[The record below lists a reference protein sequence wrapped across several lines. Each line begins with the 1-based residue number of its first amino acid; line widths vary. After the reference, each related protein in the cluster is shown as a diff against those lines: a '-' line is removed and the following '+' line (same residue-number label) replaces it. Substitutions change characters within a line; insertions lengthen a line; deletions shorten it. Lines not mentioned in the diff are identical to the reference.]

1 MRYIGSKLKLLNEIE
16 PFILSKV
23 TPNIN
28 LSFLDLFSGTGSVAF
43 CFKKHFKVITN
54 DIMTYSYHLTN
65 GEVCIN
71 TRPEFALIRQEMGN
85 LDVLDYLNQLTNNT
99 VGFIE
104 REYSCLDE
112 DLGTD
117 NARCFFTK
125 SNANKIDAIRLKIK
139 DWKERKLI
147 NQSEESYLIACLI
160 EAVTKISNTTGTYGA
175 FLKFWESRAYK
186 MLTLTHPTL
195 FDNKL
200 KNIVL
205 LGQAEDVAKQVTAD
219 ICYIDP
225 PYNTR
230 QYSSNYHL
238 LETIARYDEP
248 NLKGKAGIRIDNS
261 ERNSLFSSKAKAK
274 QSFAQLLLDC
284 QCKHIFVSYNSD
296 GILLKD
302 EIEELLLNIGIKNT
316 YDFKMINYASY
327 QSKIVKKRTVDEYLF
342 YIQKANK

>member
-43 CFKKHFKVITN
+43 CFKQHFKVITN
-54 DIMTYSYHLTN
+54 DIMAYSYHLTN

-71 TRPEFALIRQEMGN
+71 TKPEFALIRQEIGN
-85 LDVLDYLNQLTNNT
+85 LDVLDYLNQLTNNEI
-99 VGFIE
+99 GFIE
-104 REYSCLDE
+104 REYSCRDDE
-112 DLGTD
+112 LGS
-117 NARCFFTK
+117 NNVRCFFTQ
-125 SNANKIDAIRLKIK
+125 SNANKTDAIRGKIK
-139 DWKERKLI
+139 DWKDRKLI
-147 NQSEESYLIACLI
+147 TDAEESYLIACLI

-186 MLTLTHPTL
+186 TLTLIHPTL

-200 KNIVL
+200 ENIAL
-205 LGQAEDVAKQVTAD
+205 LGQAEDVVKQVTAD

-248 NLKGKAGIRIDNS
+248 NLKGKAGIRGDNS
-261 ERNSLFSSKAKAK
+261 ERNSFFSSKAKVK
-274 QSFAQLLLDC
+274 QAFTQLLSDC

-296 GILLKD
+296 GILSKD

-316 YDFKMINYASY
+316 YDFKVINYASY

-342 YIQKANK
+342 YIQKAIK

>member
-16 PFILSKV
+16 PFVLSKV
-23 TPNIN
+23 NGDFN
-28 LSFLDLFSGTGSVAF
+28 LSFLDLFAGTGSVAF

-71 TRPEFALIRQEMGN
+71 TKPEFTLIRQEIGS
-85 LDVLDYLNQLTNNT
+85 LDVLDYLNQLINND

-104 REYSCLDE
+104 REYSCSDE
-112 DLGTD
+112 DLGSN

-139 DWKERKLI
+139 DWEDSNLI
-147 NQSEESYLIACLI
+147 TTSEESYLIACLI

-175 FLKFWESRAYK
+175 FLKFWENRAYK
-186 MLTLTHPTL
+186 TLTLTHPTL
-195 FDNKL
+195 FDNKSG
-200 KNIVL
+200 NIAL
-205 LGQAEDVAKQVTAD
+205 LGQAEDVIKQITAD

-238 LETIARYDEP
+238 LETIARYDSP
-248 NLKGKAGIRIDNS
+248 IIKGRAGIREDNS
-261 ERNSLFSSKAKAK
+261 ERNSLFCSKSKAK
-274 QSFAQLLLDC
+274 QSLEHLLLNC
-284 QCKHIFVSYNSD
+284 QSKHIFISYNSD
-296 GILLKD
+296 GILSKD
-302 EIEELLLNIGIKNT
+302 EITELLLNIGIKNT
-316 YDFKMINYASY
+316 YDCKVINYVSY

-342 YIQKANK
+342 YIQR

>member
-23 TPNIN
+23 NPNIN

-71 TRPEFALIRQEMGN
+71 ARPEFALIRQEIVN
-85 LDVLDYLNQLTNNT
+85 LDVLDYLNQLTNNSI
-99 VGFIE
+99 GFIE
-104 REYSCLDE
+104 CEYSCRDE

-117 NARCFFTK
+117 NARCFFTA

-139 DWKERKLI
+139 DWKKRKLI
-147 NQSEESYLIACLI
+147 TQSEESYLIACLI

-186 MLTLTHPTL
+186 TLTLTHPTL
-195 FDNKL
+195 FDNQL
-200 KNIVL
+200 ENIAL
-205 LGQAEDVAKQVTAD
+205 LGQAEDVVKQVSAD

-261 ERNSLFSSKAKAK
+261 ERNSLFSSKAKVK
-274 QSFAQLLLDC
+274 QAFAQLLSDC
-284 QCKHIFVSYNSD
+284 QCQHIFVSYNSD
-296 GILLKD
+296 GILSKD
-302 EIEELLLNIGIKNT
+302 EIEELLLNIGVKNT
-316 YDFKMINYASY
+316 YDFKLINYVSY

-342 YIQKANK
+342 YIQKAIK

>member
-16 PFILSKV
+16 PFVLSKV
-23 TPNIN
+23 NGDFN
-28 LSFLDLFSGTGSVAF
+28 LSFLDLFAGTGSVAF

-71 TRPEFALIRQEMGN
+71 NKPEFTLIRQEIDS
-85 LDVLDYLNQLTNNT
+85 LDVLDYLNQLTNNDI
-99 VGFIE
+99 GFIE
-104 REYSCLDE
+104 REYSCSDE
-112 DLGTD
+112 DLGSN

-139 DWKERKLI
+139 DWKDSNLI
-147 NQSEESYLIACLI
+147 TTSEESYLIACLI

-186 MLTLTHPTL
+186 TLTLTHPTL
-195 FDNKL
+195 FDNKSE
-200 KNIVL
+200 NIAL
-205 LGQAEDVAKQVTAD
+205 LGQAENVIKQINAD

-248 NLKGKAGIRIDNS
+248 ILKGKAGIREDNS
-261 ERNSLFSSKAKAK
+261 ERNSLFSSKSKAK
-274 QSFAQLLLDC
+274 QSLEHLLLNC
-284 QCKHIFVSYNSD
+284 QSKHIFISYNSD
-296 GILLKD
+296 GILSKD
-302 EIEELLLNIGIKNT
+302 EITELLLNIGIKNT
-316 YDFKMINYASY
+316 YDCKVINYASY

-342 YIQKANK
+342 YIQKVIK